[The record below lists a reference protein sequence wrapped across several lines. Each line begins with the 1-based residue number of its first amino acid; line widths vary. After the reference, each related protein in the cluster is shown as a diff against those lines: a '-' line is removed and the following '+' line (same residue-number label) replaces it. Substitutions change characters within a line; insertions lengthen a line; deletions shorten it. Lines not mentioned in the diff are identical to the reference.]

1 MNSKPIAFMDSGIGG
16 LTVLKVALKELP
28 QENMIYLGD
37 EAHMP
42 YGEKSVN
49 QVIDYSMEI
58 GDFFEK
64 QNAKCMVVACNTA
77 TASALNDLQ
86 TKLSIPV
93 VGVIKSGSNAAVKAT
108 KNGKIGIIGTNVTIN
123 SHAYRDEIQKL
134 NPKIEVVGL
143 ACPTFIPL
151 VEKGDY
157 TSQAAKDTIAAGL
170 APIIDSGID
179 TLVLGCTHF
188 PIIAKLIQQVV
199 GDQVQLIDPGYE
211 TVNVA
216 KQILQQTASLNEA
229 NQANVKYFT
238 TKGVAHFNE
247 VASQWLNR
255 KVGSEL
261 ITPNQLK
268 EYDKQR
274 NCNRNW

>member
-1 MNSKPIAFMDSGIGG
+1 MKSEPIAFMDSGIGG

-28 QENMIYLGD
+28 HENMIYLGD

-42 YGEKSVN
+42 YGEKSVD
-49 QVIDYSMEI
+49 QVVTYSMEI
-58 GDFFEK
+58 GNFFEK

-77 TASALNDLQ
+77 TASALKYLQ
-86 TKLSIPV
+86 NKLSIPV
-93 VGVIKSGSNAAVKAT
+93 VGVIKPGSSAAVKAT
-108 KNGKIGIIGTNVTIN
+108 KNGKIGVIGTKVTIN
-123 SHAYRDEIQKL
+123 SHAYRDEIKKL
-134 NPKIEVVGL
+134 DPEIETVGL

-157 TSQAAKDTIAAGL
+157 TSQAARDTIASGL
-170 APIIDSGID
+170 ESIKDSGID
-179 TLVLGCTHF
+179 TLILGCTHF
-188 PIIAKLIQQVV
+188 PIIAKLIKDVM
-199 GDQVQLIDPGYE
+199 GDEVTLIDPGYE

-216 KQILQQTASLNEA
+216 KQILRANNELNNAKTTEI
-229 NQANVKYFT
+229 KYYT
-238 TKGVAHFNE
+238 TEGVTHFNN

-268 EYDKQR
+268 GYDK
-274 NCNRNW
+274 

>member
-93 VGVIKSGSNAAVKAT
+93 VGVIKPGSSAAVKAT

-157 TSQAAKDTIAAGL
+157 NSQAAKDTIAAGL

-188 PIIAKLIQQVV
+188 PIIAELIQQVV

-268 EYDKQR
+268 EYDK
-274 NCNRNW
+274 